1 MGSLFLKRF
10 RILKSRLTILLAT
23 FLLPALLILLHTS
36 TQSKTSLIDSLI
48 QEFLTIEPAPPL
60 ELSLDIYGPERQV
73 LLISSLAIDAE
84 SSEEAV
90 KFARFV
96 QDVYKQRNNNIRLE
110 ILTTEMS
117 NSTDISKY
125 IYAKRLEKPVNYI
138 RNYLVGLE
146 FKFAA
151 KKLASVVIYSSS
163 MAHHTQAVGLNE
175 ANSLVF
181 AYTTGSVGNSIRTV
195 NWPKNLNQTFNIPA
209 NMAAGQDLSLTS
221 FLSCF
226 EIPPFSIYD
235 IVIGTN

>member
-60 ELSLDIYGPERQV
+60 ELSLDTYGPERQV
-73 LLISSLAIDAE
+73 LLVSSLAIDTE
-84 SSEEAV
+84 SSEEAA
-90 KFARFV
+90 KFARFA
-96 QDVYKQRNNNIRLE
+96 QEVYKQRRNNIHLE
-110 ILTTEMS
+110 ILTAES
-117 NSTDISKY
+117 KSSDIGKY

-181 AYTTGSVGNSIRTV
+181 AYTTGSVANSIRTI

-209 NMAAGQDLSLTS
+209 NLAAGQDLSLTS